1 MFTRLAKFRSFEPR
15 RAAYAAQPVT
25 HSNDNLQ
32 GFLRP
37 QGRRLR
43 PTRALAC
50 RWYLVDGHLECRWDV
65 ADSGEL
71 PTADLDHQRIADR
84 TSGPR
89 LVRRAALK
97 ARASS

>member
-1 MFTRLAKFRSFEPR
+1 MFTRLARLRSFEPR
-15 RAAYAAQPVT
+15 RVAYAVQPAT

-32 GFLRP
+32 GFRHP

-50 RWYLVDGHLECRWDV
+50 HWYLVDGHLECRWDV
-65 ADSGEL
+65 VDNGEF
-71 PTADLDHQRIADR
+71 PTADLDQQRIAGR

-89 LVRRAALK
+89 TVGRASLK
-97 ARASS
+97 AWASG